1 MPTPSSA
8 PLSCT
13 AVTPQESTWRAVYP
27 PLLVEYLSRANV
39 KRGTLDR
46 DVHDRTSILDALRHL
61 THGVYVL
68 GTRRGRQSNAM
79 TASWVMQTSERPPCV
94 AVAVRDDRYSHE
106 LILESATFALSVLR
120 DDQVNVATHFGETS
134 GEYADKLRG
143 VPYGLTPNGSP
154 YLLDCLAYLD
164 CRMMDR
170 ARAGDH
176 TVVVG
181 EVTAGETLDASFPLI
196 YDPSEYEEALR

>member
-1 MPTPSSA
+1 M
-8 PLSCT
+8 
-13 AVTPQESTWRAVYP
+13 
-27 PLLVEYLSRANV
+27 
-39 KRGTLDR
+39 DR
-46 DVHDRTSILDALRHL
+46 DLQDRGSIKEGLRYL

-94 AVAVRDDRYSHE
+94 AVAVRSDRYSHD
-106 LILESATFALSVLR
+106 IVLESETFALSVLR
-120 DDQVNVATHFGETS
+120 DDQVDVATHFAETS
-134 GEYADKLRG
+134 GEYHDKLHG
-143 VPYGLTPNGSP
+143 VPYGLTPGGSP
-154 YLLDCLAYLD
+154 FLLDCLAYLD
-164 CRMMDR
+164 CKVIDR

-181 EVTAGETLDASFPLI
+181 EVTASDTLDPSYPLI